1 MPNITLSVPEE
12 LMKKMKMFKEIRW
25 SEVARRSIEERVS
38 DLETINRIAS
48 KSKLTQKDADEIAK
62 RIKSRMA
69 TKFYAHN
76 NG

>member
-1 MPNITLSVPEE
+1 MPTITLSVPEE